1 MSDGRTAAR
10 DQAPEPIAG
19 ATAPTVPGAP
29 VEVGVRDSRFAAE
42 GDARFAI
49 DTVAHR
55 EWLAEQT
62 ERLLKFSSA
71 ALDRAEGGF
80 AWLDDAGAPVPA
92 AGKQLWINGRYT
104 YAAVLGHL
112 LGDAEQIERARL
124 GLEYLRS
131 GALRDSE
138 HGGWFTT
145 VDAVDPA
152 DNSRVKESYSQAFVL
167 LAAAAAK
174 QAGLPADD
182 LYSDVLG
189 VLNRYWSEDAQM
201 YSDTLSR
208 DFTRLDPYRG
218 QNPNMHLVEGGL
230 LAFEADGEVRHIERS
245 IAIAR
250 RLIRDVT
257 GTNEWRLPEHYH
269 EDWTPNP
276 EYGAD
281 SPDSHF
287 RPYGATV
294 GHWLEWARLLVQLD
308 AAQRLIAERA
318 TQPESAQPDTWL
330 IAAAASL
337 FDRAMVDAW
346 DDERGG
352 LSFSTDWSGTILN
365 DHRFHWVIT
374 EAIGAAVALYR
385 ATGDPLYAT
394 WYGRFWAYAEAQHI
408 EEDGSWRH
416 EITADGAPASGT
428 WSGKPDLYHALQ
440 ATLFARLPAT
450 QSIVTGLLSGHLDHP
465 LARTGVGAEPIA
477 GAATAEKTAR

>member
-1 MSDGRTAAR
+1 MSDGRHAAPE
-10 DQAPEPIAG
+10 QAPAG
-19 ATAPTVPGAP
+19 SAAA
-29 VEVGVRDSRFAAE
+29 GVSAASTETNALDSRFASE
-42 GDARFAI
+42 GDARFVI
-49 DTVAHR
+49 DTDAHR
-55 EWLAEQT
+55 EWLAQQT
-62 ERLLKFSSA
+62 ERLLDFSSA
-71 ALDRAEGGF
+71 ALDRAAGGF

-104 YAAVLGHL
+104 YTAVLGHL
-112 LGDAEQIERARL
+112 LGNSDQTERARL

-131 GALRDSE
+131 GALRDAE

-145 VDAVDPA
+145 VDAADPA
-152 DNSRVKESYSQAFVL
+152 DNSDAKESYSQAFVL

-174 QAGLPADD
+174 RAGLPADD

-189 VLNRYWSEDAQM
+189 VLDRYWSEADKM
-201 YSDTLSR
+201 YADTRSR
-208 DFTRLDPYRG
+208 DFAALDPYRG
-218 QNPNMHLVEGGL
+218 QNPNMHLVEAGL
-230 LAFEADGEVRHIERS
+230 LAFEADGNARHIERS
-245 IAIAR
+245 SAIAR

-257 GTNEWRLPEHYH
+257 GSNEWRLPEHYH

-308 AAQRLIAERA
+308 AAQGVVAESA
-318 TQPESAQPDTWL
+318 NQPEPAQPDTWL

-352 LSFSTDWSGTILN
+352 LAFSTDWTGAILN

-385 ATGDPLYAT
+385 ATGDPLYAA
-394 WYGRFWAYAEAQHI
+394 WYERFWAYADAQHI

-416 EITADGAPASGT
+416 EISADGVAASGT

-465 LARTGVGAEPIA
+465 LARTGA
-477 GAATAEKTAR
+477 GAATAEETT